1 MEDATNRPDSLQPV
15 RTFDWHD
22 YLPWLII
29 VKALRPA
36 TSFRLLI
43 LAAAGLVA
51 MTAGWRISWDLLAE
65 SEETAS
71 GFLAVGE
78 PADTVESAQDPD
90 PQAEKK
96 AVVDRHTK
104 PAWPWIEQ
112 SELRPPAPTTHELRQ
127 NLGKVERRVLQ
138 PLVPF
143 VLLFDGAL
151 TWTGLAY
158 VLLCGAWTLIVWSF
172 FGAMITRVAALRLTI
187 DEHASWGR
195 MSAYARS
202 RWNSYFAAPL
212 FPLAG
217 VVTAAIPIAVL
228 GFLARSDVT
237 TIVTG
242 LLWPLAIVAG
252 LFMALLLVGLM
263 LGWPLMYAT
272 ISTEGTD
279 SFDAL
284 GRSYAYVYQRPLHY
298 LFYIV
303 VALVCGGIGLF
314 IVELFAYLVIHTT
327 EWAASWFLPSDR
339 AGDLLNGE
347 LDTGLGYVGSSLI
360 LFWKNIVFAIVA
372 GFPLAYMWCAA
383 TAIYLLLRRQ
393 VDAAEMD
400 EVELDDDDDRNG
412 LPPLAS
418 EPTGGV
424 GTANESD
431 ATAVTETP
439 ASPDE

>member
-1 MEDATNRPDSLQPV
+1 MEDATDRPDTLQPV

-65 SEETAS
+65 PKKPAS
-71 GFLAVGE
+71 GFVAVGE
-78 PADTVESAQDPD
+78 PADTVDSASSRIRP
-90 PQAEKK
+90 
-96 AVVDRHTK
+96 HTK

-112 SELRPPAPTTHELRQ
+112 SELRPPAPTTHELRK
-127 NLGKVERRVLQ
+127 NLGKVERHLGKVERRVLQ
-138 PLVPF
+138 PLDPF

-151 TWTGLAY
+151 TPTGLAH

-202 RWNSYFAAPL
+202 RWHSYFAAPL

-228 GFLARSDVT
+228 GLLARLDVM
-237 TIVTG
+237 TIVAG

-252 LFMALLLVGLM
+252 LFMTLLLVGLM

-298 LFYIV
+298 LFYIA
-303 VALVCGGIGLF
+303 VALVCSGIGLF
-314 IVELFAYLVIHTT
+314 IVELFAYLVIDTT
-327 EWAASWFLPSDR
+327 GWAASWFLPSER

-360 LFWKNIVFAIVA
+360 LFWKNIVLAIVA

-412 LPPLAS
+412 LPPLTA

-431 ATAVTETP
+431 AAAVTETP

>member
-1 MEDATNRPDSLQPV
+1 
-15 RTFDWHD
+15 
-22 YLPWLII
+22 
-29 VKALRPA
+29 
-36 TSFRLLI
+36 
-43 LAAAGLVA
+43 
-51 MTAGWRISWDLLAE
+51 
-65 SEETAS
+65 
-71 GFLAVGE
+71 
-78 PADTVESAQDPD
+78 
-90 PQAEKK
+90 
-96 AVVDRHTK
+96 
-104 PAWPWIEQ
+104 
-112 SELRPPAPTTHELRQ
+112 
-127 NLGKVERRVLQ
+127 
-138 PLVPF
+138 
-143 VLLFDGAL
+143 
-151 TWTGLAY
+151 
-158 VLLCGAWTLIVWSF
+158 
-172 FGAMITRVAALRLTI
+172 LTI

-202 RWNSYFAAPL
+202 RWHSYFAAPL

-228 GFLARSDVT
+228 GFLARLDMA
-237 TIVTG
+237 TIITG

-252 LFMALLLVGLM
+252 LFMTLLLVGLM

-298 LFYIV
+298 LFYIA
-303 VALVCGGIGLF
+303 VALVCSGIGLF
-314 IVELFAYLVIHTT
+314 IVELFAYLVINTT
-327 EWAASWFLPSDR
+327 GWAASWFLPSER

-347 LDTGLGYVGSSLI
+347 LDTGLGYVGSLLI
-360 LFWKNIVFAIVA
+360 LFWKNIVLAIVA

-412 LPPLAS
+412 LPPLTS
-418 EPTGGV
+418 ESTGGV
-424 GTANESD
+424 GTANKSD
-431 ATAVTETP
+431 AAAVTETP